1 MIQASLRISSSHG
14 GRPASIFACLISAL
28 VTSPLRRPSLSAWN
42 KGKARQPFSAKT
54 QSFRPTTSSNTGFS
68 ISLRPS
74 ASECDAG
81 WFLTISKCH
90 CLLGLPQGD
99 RQDER
104 HVRMLAL
111 ILPQYFTLLISDVE
125 SGGVEARK
133 LLLEI
138 KLLRKIAASGPCRRA
153 MRKLAI
159 DPASLIPWAR
169 LGLSN
174 SELLSKCARS
184 QQPAGASDLPVTMR
198 ESGGI

>member
-1 MIQASLRISSSHG
+1 
-14 GRPASIFACLISAL
+14 
-28 VTSPLRRPSLSAWN
+28 
-42 KGKARQPFSAKT
+42 
-54 QSFRPTTSSNTGFS
+54 
-68 ISLRPS
+68 
-74 ASECDAG
+74 
-81 WFLTISKCH
+81 
-90 CLLGLPQGD
+90 
-99 RQDER
+99 
-104 HVRMLAL
+104 MLAL

-138 KLLRKIAASGPCRRA
+138 KLLRKIAASGPRRRA